1 MRCQPRMLSH
11 LISIPLFFS
20 FMALLST
27 HTALQ
32 LLELTKFLFSCRKY
46 LTRPHTVK
54 IRNKEPTFLRV
65 SLNRFLYKW

>member
-1 MRCQPRMLSH
+1 MRCQRRMLSH
-11 LISIPLFFS
+11 VISIP